1 MRTLSVCCVGG
12 RASRRG
18 WSVAFPG
25 FKVFDLVQ
33 RCWVLDPLK
42 TLGNCHNAHVAHGGQ
57 FPEEDLGCFRINE
70 LKKISFYL
78 KVIKMINCKK
88 KRKVSSTRKLFE
100 IMYDNMPTSESY
112 NHLNIIITDL
122 VVN

>member
-1 MRTLSVCCVGG
+1 MGVLLHMRPLSVCYVGG

-18 WSVAFPG
+18 WGVAFPG

-42 TLGNCHNAHVAHGGQ
+42 TLGNCHDPHVAHGGQ

-70 LKKISFYL
+70 IKKSVSTLKQETMSSCL
-78 KVIKMINCKK
+78 K
-88 KRKVSSTRKLFE
+88 
-100 IMYDNMPTSESY
+100 
-112 NHLNIIITDL
+112 
-122 VVN
+122 